1 MTEFRDARQNAR
13 LDALERRVT
22 SILEHIGIEDPV
34 PPIPLGVSAH
44 VAQLAQAGQ
53 TMQAIKTHM
62 EATGADLRSA
72 RDAVAA
78 IPRAT

>member
-1 MTEFRDARQNAR
+1 MTEFRDTRQNAR

-22 SILEHIGIEDPV
+22 SILEHTGIEDPV
-34 PPIPLGVSAH
+34 PPIPLGVSAQ
-44 VAQLAQAGQ
+44 VAQLARAGR

-62 EATGADLRSA
+62 EATGADLKSA

-78 IPRAT
+78 IPRTP